1 TVEFSRIKRARA
13 PASRPSSRGNPIKL
27 TGLAD
32 WRQTRSLPPAPVHSS
47 SPILPVVR
55 AEARS
60 PESRRDEGGGR
71 SPRGRE
77 PGLSGLAPRRS
88 VATER
93 TLRSA
98 PGARKSA
105 PAPPGGHY
113 AFVQVKGVFTDQTA
127 ANHTGGVRRPPCRPD
142 RRSARRR

>member
-1 TVEFSRIKRARA
+1 
-13 PASRPSSRGNPIKL
+13 
-27 TGLAD
+27 
-32 WRQTRSLPPAPVHSS
+32 
-47 SPILPVVR
+47 
-55 AEARS
+55 
-60 PESRRDEGGGR
+60 GR

-127 ANHTGGVRRPPCRPD
+127 ANHTGGVRRPPCRPG
-142 RRSARRR
+142 RRSARRRGAGTPPRPRPRARGTGPVRRPRHRGPVLRGPGARGTPARLPAPRPHTGGAPKIGRTSCRERVEV